1 MKRRLLD
8 LLRCPRCHGAFHLEA
23 FAEVPL
29 RDAPADPAYASEI
42 EEGALACAGCGARF
56 PIIAGVP
63 RLIGPALLAR
73 IARRYPDFFARH
85 PELAPPAAPADDP
98 LADTLESFTRQRLD
112 LRPPGPEFARQWRA
126 HLRRN
131 LGGALTVEALSRKLV
146 LDVGCGFGR
155 HLYVANEAGA
165 ETVGVD
171 LSGGVDVARANN
183 RAHPRCHLVQANV
196 LERPFRAESFDVV
209 WSFGVL
215 HHMPDPRTGFR
226 AIVPL
231 ARPDGGL
238 VVVWVYGYRGMA
250 FTYRLSHMRPLH
262 RALHSV
268 SGPTRV
274 RASKTVAA
282 MLSGLYWARVCRN
295 TLFITAALGVGCLL
309 FGPFGIRVLYGPRFA
324 GAIRPMLLMLPGIVM
339 MSLYMIL
346 TRNFTSRNRQGVNIV
361 AAGVALSV
369 NVGLNCVLI
378 PRWGISGAAISTAV
392 SYSLAALML
401 LVVFVRESGHSV
413 AETVLVGREEI
424 GGYVRHA
431 RGLVPGAAA
440 E

>member
-1 MKRRLLD
+1 
-8 LLRCPRCHGAFHLEA
+8 
-23 FAEVPL
+23 
-29 RDAPADPAYASEI
+29 
-42 EEGALACAGCGARF
+42 
-56 PIIAGVP
+56 VP

-73 IARRYPDFFARH
+73 IARRYPAFFARH

-209 WSFGVL
+209 
-215 HHMPDPRTGFR
+215 
-226 AIVPL
+226 
-231 ARPDGGL
+231 
-238 VVVWVYGYRGMA
+238 

-282 MLSGLYWARVCRN
+282 MLSGLYWAPLRGLKR
-295 TLFITAALGVGCLL
+295 LGLGATAE
-309 FGPFGIRVLYGPRFA
+309 R
-324 GAIRPMLLMLPGIVM
+324 LPLAAYVEHGW
-339 MSLYMIL
+339 SA
-346 TRNFTSRNRQGVNIV
+346 RV
-361 AAGVALSV
+361 AAVHDRLSTPITHFHEREELLGWFSEA
-369 NVGLNCVLI
+369 GL
-378 PRWGISGAAISTAV
+378 GAV
-392 SYSLAALML
+392 SVEDTDRRGRRAYGFRPETLSRVEDGCERVASVDPAE
-401 LVVFVRESGHSV
+401 VVPRP
-413 AETVLVGREEI
+413 AKP
-424 GGYVRHA
+424 A
-431 RGLVPGAAA
+431 RQN
-440 E
+440 

>member
-8 LLRCPRCHGAFHLEA
+8 LLRCPRCHDAFRVEA
-23 FAEVPL
+23 FAEAPL

-155 HLYVANEAGA
+155 HLYAANEAGA

-215 HHMPDPRTGFR
+215 HHMPDPRAGFR

-268 SGPTRV
+268 SGPTRL
-274 RASKTVAA
+274 RASKAVAA
-282 MLSGLYWARVCRN
+282 MLSGLYWTPLWALKRLGLGETVERLPLAAYVEHGWSARVAAVHDRLS
-295 TLFITAALGVGCLL
+295 TPITHFHEREELLGWFSEAGLGAVSVEDTDRRGWRAHGTRL
-309 FGPFGIRVLYGPRFA
+309 A
-324 GAIRPMLLMLPGIVM
+324 GAP
-339 MSLYMIL
+339 
-346 TRNFTSRNRQGVNIV
+346 V
-361 AAGVALSV
+361 A
-369 NVGLNCVLI
+369 
-378 PRWGISGAAISTAV
+378 RAV
-392 SYSLAALML
+392 
-401 LVVFVRESGHSV
+401 
-413 AETVLVGREEI
+413 
-424 GGYVRHA
+424 
-431 RGLVPGAAA
+431 
-440 E
+440 

>member
-131 LGGALTVEALSRKLV
+131 LGGALTVEALNRKLV

-215 HHMPDPRTGFR
+215 HHMPDPRAGFR

-282 MLSGLYWARVCRN
+282 MLSGLYWAPLGGLKRLGLGATVERLPLAAYVEHGWSARVAAVHDRLS
-295 TLFITAALGVGCLL
+295 TPITHFHEREELLGW
-309 FGPFGIRVLYGPRFA
+309 FSEA
-324 GAIRPMLLMLPGIVM
+324 GLGAVSVEDTDRRGWRASGFRPE
-339 MSLYMIL
+339 
-346 TRNFTSRNRQGVNIV
+346 TTSRVGNGSERGASVDNAQAVPRPAEPARQN
-361 AAGVALSV
+361 
-369 NVGLNCVLI
+369 
-378 PRWGISGAAISTAV
+378 
-392 SYSLAALML
+392 
-401 LVVFVRESGHSV
+401 
-413 AETVLVGREEI
+413 
-424 GGYVRHA
+424 
-431 RGLVPGAAA
+431 
-440 E
+440 

>member
-8 LLRCPRCHGAFHLEA
+8 LLCCPHCHGAFRVEA

-63 RLIGPALLAR
+63 RLIGPALLAQ

-215 HHMPDPRTGFR
+215 HHMPDEDTDRRGWRAYGFR
-226 AIVPL
+226 PETLSRVEDGCERVASVDPAEVVPRPAKP
-231 ARPDGGL
+231 ARQ
-238 VVVWVYGYRGMA
+238 
-250 FTYRLSHMRPLH
+250 
-262 RALHSV
+262 
-268 SGPTRV
+268 
-274 RASKTVAA
+274 
-282 MLSGLYWARVCRN
+282 N
-295 TLFITAALGVGCLL
+295 
-309 FGPFGIRVLYGPRFA
+309 
-324 GAIRPMLLMLPGIVM
+324 
-339 MSLYMIL
+339 
-346 TRNFTSRNRQGVNIV
+346 
-361 AAGVALSV
+361 
-369 NVGLNCVLI
+369 
-378 PRWGISGAAISTAV
+378 
-392 SYSLAALML
+392 
-401 LVVFVRESGHSV
+401 
-413 AETVLVGREEI
+413 
-424 GGYVRHA
+424 
-431 RGLVPGAAA
+431 
-440 E
+440 

>member
-8 LLRCPRCHGAFHLEA
+8 LLRCPRCHDTFRVEA
-23 FAEVPL
+23 FAETPL

-73 IARRYPDFFARH
+73 IARRYPAFFARH

-231 ARPDGGL
+231 ARPARRRVGL
-238 VVVWVYGYRGMA
+238 RLPGGMA

-274 RASKTVAA
+274 RASKAVAA
-282 MLSGLYWARVCRN
+282 MLSGLYWAPLRGLKGLGLGATVER
-295 TLFITAALGVGCLL
+295 LPLAAYVEHGWSA
-309 FGPFGIRVLYGPRFA
+309 R
-324 GAIRPMLLMLPGIVM
+324 
-339 MSLYMIL
+339 
-346 TRNFTSRNRQGVNIV
+346 V
-361 AAGVALSV
+361 AAVHDRLSTPITHFHEREELLGWFSEA
-369 NVGLNCVLI
+369 GL
-378 PRWGISGAAISTAV
+378 GAV
-392 SYSLAALML
+392 SVEDTDRRGWRAYGFRPDPRPLSR
-401 LVVFVRESGHSV
+401 VGNGSECV
-413 AETVLVGREEI
+413 ASMDDAQAVPRPAKP
-424 GGYVRHA
+424 A
-431 RGLVPGAAA
+431 RQN
-440 E
+440 